1 MKMRGGMPPVRLA
14 EFLELASLKEAEAK
28 NFTAEEV
35 LGLLFED
42 MSAMNELAR
51 QIRKG
56 ADKMGDDQL
65 VGLFDGFIG
74 YFDKQLWFI
83 SAMRK

>member
-1 MKMRGGMPPVRLA
+1 
-14 EFLELASLKEAEAK
+14 
-28 NFTAEEV
+28 
-35 LGLLFED
+35 
-42 MSAMNELAR
+42 
-51 QIRKG
+51 
-56 ADKMGDDQL
+56 MGDDQL